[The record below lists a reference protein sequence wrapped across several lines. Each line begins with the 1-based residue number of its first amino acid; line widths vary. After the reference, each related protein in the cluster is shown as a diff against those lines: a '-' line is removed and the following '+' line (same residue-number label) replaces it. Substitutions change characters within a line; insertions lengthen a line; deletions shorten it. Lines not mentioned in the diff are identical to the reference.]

1 MCYTSKSKKNNKRHL
16 TFFFEIVTKSFSQS
30 FHAFYESSPFRTDT
44 L

>member
-16 TFFFEIVTKSFSQS
+16 TFFEIVTKSFSQS